1 MQVSRRNL
9 GQEIRKFFSVKTQL
23 PSICMILAL
32 SLPR

>member
-9 GQEIRKFFSVKTQL
+9 GQEIRKFSVKTQL